1 MSKLFFLFFLS
12 FFVFTAPIPLS
23 NPPNFLSKDS
33 NIPNLSNYPYP
44 TSSDSPEIEYIV
56 LIGTNDFHGNIIP
69 MIESTS
75 NSQTLRVSGLSL
87 LSSYLDALSDEWQE
101 NLLWVDAGDQFQG
114 SIESNSFGGE
124 PMIKFINSKTNIQRA
139 ATIGNHD
146 FDFGFGNLTQ
156 RLTESRFEHVTANL
170 FNIYNDETVS
180 FPNTSP
186 SKIYTVAGVKIGIL

>member
-1 MSKLFFLFFLS
+1 MSKLFFLLILS
-12 FFVFTAPIPLS
+12 FLVLTSPIQLS
-23 NPPNFLSKDS
+23 KPQNFLSKDS
-33 NIPNLSNYPYP
+33 IIPNLSNYPYP
-44 TSSDSPEIEYIV
+44 TPSDSEIEYIV

-75 NSQTLRVSGLSL
+75 NSQPLRVSGLSL
-87 LSSYLDALSDEWQE
+87 LSSYLDALSEEWQE

-124 PMIKFINSKTNIQRA
+124 PMIKFINSKTTIQRA
-139 ATIGNHD
+139 STIGNHD

-156 RLTESRFEHVTANL
+156 RLTESHFQHVTANL
-170 FNIYNDETVS
+170 FNIYNDEMVN

-186 SKIYTVAGVKIGIL
+186 SKMYTVGGVKVGIP